1 MNKMISWLRSFRPLK
16 AVTVFLLGTLLLITQ
31 ACSSVDA
38 TTPPSS
44 SMSSG
49 TPRQIKGPQSAEPN
63 SEVYSPKGD
72 KVISPAESGINNFS
86 DTDPRSPN
94 AETSVKAKSEFLKEK
109 AERNIQNATNNIGEA
124 ARRVVDDN
132 HEGLGKN
139 LQRSAEG
146 TADKAQDTA
155 EDFAKGTKRGIE
167 NIKNNVT
174 DAVSG
179 AAKDAK
185 ISAEDAKYS
194 VQRTA
199 DDAGRSVNRA
209 INNAGEDVKSNVKDT
224 SDDLTQKGKS
234 VIDNVKGLF
243 KTNADE
249 AAKSAKT
256 NLDKAND
263 AVEDAVD
270 D

>member
-1 MNKMISWLRSFRPLK
+1 MNKVISWVRSFRPLK
-16 AVTVFLLGTLLLITQ
+16 AVTVFLLGTLLIITQ
-31 ACSSVDA
+31 ACSSVEA
-38 TTPPSS
+38 KTPSS
-44 SMSSG
+44 LSSES
-49 TPRQIKGPQSAEPN
+49 PRQIKGPQSGEPN

-72 KVISPAESGINNFS
+72 KVISPKEQGINNFS

-109 AERNIQNATNNIGEA
+109 AERNIQGATNNVGEA
-124 ARRVVDDN
+124 ARRVVSDE

-139 LQRSAEG
+139 VQRSAED

-167 NIKNNVT
+167 NIKDNVQ

-179 AAKDAK
+179 AAKNTQR
-185 ISAEDAKYS
+185 SAEDAKYS

-199 DDAGRSVNRA
+199 DDAGKSVNRA
-209 INNAGEDVKSNVKDT
+209 IDNATGDVKSNVKDT
-224 SDDLTQKGKS
+224 SNDLTQKGKS

-243 KTNADE
+243 KSNADE
-249 AAKSAKT
+249 AAKSAKIK
-256 NLDKAND
+256 LDKASE
-263 AVEDAVD
+263 ALKDAVD